1 MDISNLITQDDV
13 VEAIWLQLAE
23 YGVFINNIDDEG
35 HVWFTVPRHSDYR
48 VRAMQ
53 FVPGVGVSAG
63 DSDIEMAGE
72 FLLAFANGF
81 FEENGLVPHGGIRDS
96 DWYQMTGQARR
107 YQEEVEMKKDGPK
120 LLRV

>member
-23 YGVFINNIDDEG
+23 YGVFIDNIDDEG

-63 DSDIEMAGE
+63 DSDVEMAGE

-81 FEENGLVPHGGIRDS
+81 FEENGLVPHDGTSKEIP
-96 DWYQMTGQARR
+96 RR
-107 YQEEVEMKKDGPK
+107 SRNEERRSEIIKGVI
-120 LLRV
+120 LCFS